1 MNNMMTSGKQLSQ
14 ADVDALLSQ
23 SGLEG
28 SYESEDS
35 TEKSKR
41 PEKKT
46 VRSKQRSREEAQEIS
61 YRLYNKAFL
70 EREEGVAVIWN
81 AEGVVPMDP
90 GQTIRIQG
98 KDFITLGVLS
108 ERHLIIASR

>member
-1 MNNMMTSGKQLSQ
+1 MIASGKQLSQ
-14 ADVDALLSQ
+14 DDVDALLSQ

-28 SYESEDS
+28 SYESENS
-35 TEKSKR
+35 TESHKL

-46 VRSKQRSREEAQEIS
+46 IRSKQRSQEEAQEIS
-61 YRLYNKAFL
+61 YHLYNKAFL

-81 AEGVVPMDP
+81 ADGVVPMDP

-98 KDFITLGVLS
+98 KDYITLGVLS
-108 ERHLIIASR
+108 ERHLIIGRQ